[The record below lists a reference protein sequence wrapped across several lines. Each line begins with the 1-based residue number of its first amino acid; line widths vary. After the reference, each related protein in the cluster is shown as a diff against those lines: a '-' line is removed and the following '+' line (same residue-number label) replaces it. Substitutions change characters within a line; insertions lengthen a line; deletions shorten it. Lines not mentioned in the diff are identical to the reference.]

1 MYLEV
6 NDLYI
11 SHTGNLSK
19 TCTADGW
26 TEMDPMEIAVHCGYN
41 LNGTLDDVSAKYI
54 IKMSIHVI
62 LIVKYCKKNV
72 LNNWTFHSY
81 C

>member
-1 MYLEV
+1 MCIEI

-41 LNGTLDDVSAKYI
+41 LNSTVDDVSAKYN
-54 IKMSIHVI
+54 IKISVRVI
-62 LIVKYCKKNV
+62 LTVKCYC
-72 LNNWTFHSY
+72 
-81 C
+81 

>member
-6 NDLYI
+6 NNLYI

-26 TEMDPMEIAVHCGYN
+26 TEMDPMEIAVYCGYN
-41 LNGTLDDVSAKYI
+41 LNGTIDDVSTNCLQSSVQI
-54 IKMSIHVI
+54 VI
-62 LIVKYCKKNV
+62 VSHGDVRY
-72 LNNWTFHSY
+72 F
-81 C
+81 

>member
-11 SHTGNLSK
+11 FLTGNLSK

-26 TEMDPMEIAVHCGYN
+26 TEMDPMEIAVYCGYN
-41 LNGTLDDVSAKYI
+41 LNGSIDDVSANCLQKLFSVSNCFSWRH
-54 IKMSIHVI
+54 KVI
-62 LIVKYCKKNV
+62 L
-72 LNNWTFHSY
+72 TFTV
-81 C
+81 

>member
-11 SHTGNLSK
+11 FHTGNLSK

-26 TEMDPMEIAVHCGYN
+26 TEMDPMEIAVYCGYN
-41 LNGTLDDVSAKYI
+41 LNGTIDDVSTNCLQKLFS
-54 IKMSIHVI
+54 KSNCFSWGRKVI
-62 LIVKYCKKNV
+62 L
-72 LNNWTFHSY
+72 TFTV
-81 C
+81 